1 MLQDSLV
8 KGTQKTSLTGAF
20 KSMTNL
26 VSEWIEIWDYVGGL
40 RFRGFLAG
48 HGDQRSLFAFFDDAV
63 VGKDLK
69 PGYASHASSAL
80 EVESASKES
89 ANLRSLMALIE
100 LASLAGFDCTRIV
113 ACLSRSANGRD
124 LHGLMRDLG
133 WVGFELVTLAAWTK
147 QPEITSDEWLF
158 LEMEV

>member
-63 VGKDLK
+63 MGKDLK

-80 EVESASKES
+80 EVGSASKES

-100 LASLAGFDCTRIV
+100 LTSLAGFDCTRIV
-113 ACLSRSANGRD
+113 ACLSRSANGPD
-124 LHGLMRDLG
+124 LHGLMRDLR

>member
-1 MLQDSLV
+1 
-8 KGTQKTSLTGAF
+8 
-20 KSMTNL
+20 
-26 VSEWIEIWDYVGGL
+26 
-40 RFRGFLAG
+40 
-48 HGDQRSLFAFFDDAV
+48 
-63 VGKDLK
+63 
-69 PGYASHASSAL
+69 
-80 EVESASKES
+80 
-89 ANLRSLMALIE
+89 MALIE
-100 LASLAGFDCTRIV
+100 LASLADFECIRIV